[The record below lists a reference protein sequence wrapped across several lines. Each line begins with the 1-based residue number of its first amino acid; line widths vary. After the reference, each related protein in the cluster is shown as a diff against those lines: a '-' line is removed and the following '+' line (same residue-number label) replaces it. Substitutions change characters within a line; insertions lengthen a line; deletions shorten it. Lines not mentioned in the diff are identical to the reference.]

1 MRDGSGGAIES
12 AAMLAQLADVHFGY
26 PGTEIFESLSFQV
39 NPGQRIGLVGPNGA
53 GKSTL
58 MRLLVGDL
66 LPDRGQVVRARGKEI
81 SYLHQSQEFHG
92 AGTLWETLLLPFAR
106 LLDMRAEIAK
116 LHDEIALLSHDEA
129 ESEKGRALL
138 RRYGDLEHEYAHHD
152 GYNLE
157 VRARA
162 LAYDLGFSETDL
174 NRAVATLSGGERGR
188 VELAKVLLAQP
199 DLLLLDEPTNHLDV
213 EAVEHLEERLK
224 QWDATRAF
232 VVISHDRYFLQAVCN
247 EIVDVEDGEVVRY
260 PGSYEKY
267 LVARQE
273 RHDMLNAAWQRQQ
286 EEIAKTEDFIRRNI
300 AGQKTNQAK
309 SRRKMLDKVDRLKRH
324 RDTWAEAG
332 EIGLR
337 FATSDHRGAKEA
349 IRTEHLCLGFGDDAP
364 LLRDFSTTIYRGE
377 RIGII
382 GPNGAGKTTLMKAL
396 IGRGP
401 QRGGQCYLGPEVRIG
416 YFDQKLSD
424 LDDDHSLIDEI
435 RSIRGD
441 WNEDKTRTYLGRFR
455 FTGEDGFKKVRGL
468 SGGERNRLQLAKL
481 MLKPVNLLVMDEPT
495 NHLDIPARETL
506 EEALCAFDGTLLVVS
521 HDRFFLDRV
530 VTKLYHLDPASA
542 SIDTHIGNYSDWKR
556 RLLEEKRAAQEQA
569 EAAKAQAAKAA
580 AKGSA
585 KPAQNKN
592 AATEILDESADKAKR
607 IAEYEAKKERE
618 RQRDRKVKRLG
629 QVEVEI
635 AKLEARL
642 KELRETLTA
651 EHGGDWQKLHKLV
664 DEEHQTDRKLQSLM
678 SEWETLSEE
687 LA

>member
-1 MRDGSGGAIES
+1 
-12 AAMLAQLADVHFGY
+12 MLAQLADVHFGY
-26 PGTEIFESLSFQV
+26 PGTDIFESLSFQV

-58 MRLLVGDL
+58 LRLLVGEL
-66 LPDRGQVVRARGKEI
+66 TPDRGQVVRARGTEI
-81 SYLHQSQEFHG
+81 AYLHQSQEFHG
-92 AGTLWETLLLPFAR
+92 QGTLWDTLLLPFAR
-106 LLDMRAEIAK
+106 LLEMRAEITR

-129 ESEKGRALL
+129 ESDKGRALL

-162 LAYDLGFSETDL
+162 LAHELGFGESDL
-174 NRAVATLSGGERGR
+174 ERSVATLSGGERGR

-213 EAVEHLEERLK
+213 EAVEHLEERLM
-224 QWDATRAF
+224 QWDATRSF

-247 EIVDVEDGEVVRY
+247 EIVDVEDGDVVRY
-260 PGSYEKY
+260 PGSYDKY
-267 LVARQE
+267 LVARQQ
-273 RHDMLNAAWQRQQ
+273 RHEMLNAAWQRQQ
-286 EEIAKTEDFIRRNI
+286 EEIARTEDFIRRNI
-300 AGQKTNQAK
+300 AGQKTKQAQ
-309 SRRKMLDKVDRLKRH
+309 SRRKMLEKVDRIARH
-324 RDTWAEAG
+324 KDTWAEAG

-337 FATSDHRGAKEA
+337 FTVSDHRGAKEA
-349 IRTEHLCLGFGDDAP
+349 IRTEHLTLGFGDDPP

-401 QRGGQCYLGPEVRIG
+401 VRNGQCYVGPEVRIG

-424 LDDDHSLIDEI
+424 LDEDHSLIDEI

-506 EEALCAFDGTLLVVS
+506 EEALCDFDGTLLVVS

-530 VTKLYHLDPASA
+530 VTKLFHVDPQTA
-542 SIDTHIGNYSDWKR
+542 SIDVQIGNYSDWKR
-556 RLLEEKRAAQEQA
+556 RLAEEKRARQEQA
-569 EAAKAQAAKAA
+569 EQAKAQASKAQ
-580 AKGSA
+580 AKGSPKA
-585 KPAQNKN
+585 APQTAAQ
-592 AATEILDESADKAKR
+592 APVSDEAADKAKR
-607 IAEYEAKKERE
+607 IAEYEAKKDRE
-618 RQRDRKVKRLG
+618 RQRDRKVKRLS
-629 QVEVEI
+629 QVEVDI
-635 AKLEARL
+635 AKCEARL
-642 KELRETLTA
+642 KELRETLSA

-664 DEEHQTDRKLQSLM
+664 DEEQQTDRKLQSLLT
-678 SEWETLSEE
+678 EWESLSEE
-687 LA
+687 LG

>member
-1 MRDGSGGAIES
+1 
-12 AAMLAQLADVHFGY
+12 MLAQLADVHFGY
-26 PGTEIFESLSFQV
+26 PGTDIFESLSFQV

-58 MRLLVGDL
+58 LRLLVGEL
-66 LPDRGQVVRARGKEI
+66 VPDRGQVVRARGKDVA
-81 SYLHQSQEFHG
+81 YLHQSQEFHG
-92 AGTLWETLLLPFAR
+92 TGTLWDTLLLPFAH
-106 LLDMRAEIAK
+106 LLALRAEIAT
-116 LHDEIALLSHDEA
+116 LHDQIAALSHDEA
-129 ESEKGRALL
+129 DSDRGKALL

-157 VRARA
+157 VSAKA
-162 LAYDLGFSETDL
+162 LAHELGFEESDL
-174 NRAVATLSGGERGR
+174 HRPVATLSGGERGR

-213 EAVEHLEERLK
+213 EAVEHLESRLT

-247 EIVDVEDGEVVRY
+247 EIVDVEEGEVVRY

-273 RHDMLNAAWQRQQ
+273 RHAALNAAWERQQ
-286 EEIAKTEDFIRRNI
+286 DEIARTEDFIRRNI
-300 AGQKTNQAK
+300 AGQKTAQAK
-309 SRRKMLDKVDRLKRH
+309 SRRKMLEKLDRVARH

-337 FATSDHRGAKEA
+337 FAVSDHRGAKEA
-349 IRTEHLCLGFGDDAP
+349 IRTEHLQLGFGTDPP

-382 GPNGAGKTTLMKAL
+382 GPNGAGKTTLLKAL
-396 IGRGP
+396 IARGP
-401 QRGGQCYLGPEVRIG
+401 IRSGQAYVGPEVRIG

-424 LDDDHSLIDEI
+424 LADDNSLIDEI

-441 WNEDKTRTYLGRFR
+441 WNEDKARAYLGRFR

-481 MLKPVNLLVMDEPT
+481 MLRPVNLLVMDEPT

-530 VTKLYHLDPASA
+530 ATKLFHLDPKAA
-542 SIDTHIGNYSDWKR
+542 AIDVHVGNYSDWKR
-556 RLLEEKRAAQEQA
+556 RLAEEKRAATEAA
-569 EAAKAQAAKAA
+569 EAAKQAKAQAAAKAA
-580 AKGSA
+580 QRPSAAKQSA
-585 KPAQNKN
+585 PADD
-592 AATEILDESADKAKR
+592 ASDKSKR
-607 IAEYEAKKERE
+607 IAEYEAKKDRE
-618 RQRDRKVKRLG
+618 RARDRKAKRLS

-635 AKLEARL
+635 ATLEGRLTELRARL
-642 KELRETLTA
+642 SA
-651 EHGGDWQKLHKLV
+651 EHGGDWQQLHKLV
-664 DEEHQTDRKLQSLM
+664 DEEQTTDRKLQALLA
-678 SEWETLSEE
+678 EWEQLGAE
-687 LA
+687 LG

>member
-1 MRDGSGGAIES
+1 MI
-12 AAMLAQLADVHFGY
+12 AQLADVHFGY

-58 MRLLVGDL
+58 LRLLVGDL
-66 LPDRGQVVRARGKEI
+66 VPDRGQVVCARGKEI
-81 SYLHQSQEFHG
+81 AYLHQSQEFHG
-92 AGTLWETLLLPFAR
+92 SGTLWDTLLLPFAH
-106 LLDMRAEIAK
+106 LLKMREELHQ
-116 LHDEIALLSHDEA
+116 LHDQIAELSHAEADSDRGKALLT
-129 ESEKGRALL
+129 
-138 RRYGDLEHEYAHHD
+138 RYGDLEHEYAHHD

-157 VRARA
+157 VRAKA
-162 LAYDLGFSETDL
+162 LSHELGFEESDL
-174 NRAVATLSGGERGR
+174 HRPVSTLSGGERGR

-213 EAVEHLEERLK
+213 EAVEHLEARLQ

-232 VVISHDRYFLQAVCN
+232 VIVSHDRYFLQAVCN
-247 EIVDVEDGEVVRY
+247 EIVDVEDGDVVRY

-267 LVARQE
+267 LVARKE
-273 RHDMLNAAWQRQQ
+273 RHELLNAAWERQQ
-286 EEIAKTEDFIRRNI
+286 GEIARTEDFIRRNL

-309 SRRKMLDKVDRLKRH
+309 SRRKMLDKVERLARH
-324 RDTWAEAG
+324 RDAWAEAG

-337 FATSDHRGAKEA
+337 FAVSEHRGAKES
-349 IRTEHLCLGFGDDAP
+349 IRTEHLELGFGSDPP

-401 QRGGQCYLGPEVRIG
+401 HRSGQCFVGPEVRIG

-424 LDDDHSLIDEI
+424 LDDEHSLIDEI

-441 WNEDKTRTYLGRFR
+441 WNEDKTRSYLGRFR

-521 HDRFFLDRV
+521 HDRYFLDRV
-530 VTKLYHLDPASA
+530 ATKLFHLDPKTA
-542 SIDTHIGNYSDWKR
+542 SIDVHIGNYSDWKR
-556 RLLEEKRAAQEQA
+556 RLADEKRAVQEAAQEA
-569 EAAKAQAAKAA
+569 AAAKAAAAKAQAKAGAKT
-580 AKGSA
+580 SA
-585 KPAQNKN
+585 SKPAGGTP
-592 AATEILDESADKAKR
+592 AGAVADDASDKSKR
-607 IAEYEAKKERE
+607 LAEYEAKKDRE
-618 RQRDRKVKRLG
+618 RQRERLVKRLA
-629 QVEVEI
+629 QVEGEI
-635 AKLEARL
+635 ATHEARL
-642 KELRETLTA
+642 AELRATLSA
-651 EHGGDWQKLHKLV
+651 EHGGDWQKLHKMV
-664 DEEHQTDRKLQSLM
+664 DEEHATDRKLQSLLV
-678 SEWETLSEE
+678 EWESLSSE
-687 LA
+687 LS